1 MINVTLLNALSS
13 IYLVSSLAYCC
24 SFFFRLEKI
33 GRAATAITAAGLFV
47 HTAAYA
53 LRWFESYRLG
63 IGHSPFSFF
72 TLYETIAFACWS
84 LTIMY
89 LAVERL
95 FKTRALGALILPLIS
110 LAMLY
115 AGSFSG
121 LSPRIEPLP
130 PVLKGNVLAYHVT
143 TCIMSLAAFLIA
155 CLAAILLLTSGSQRK
170 TLPLLTRF
178 FRHLPPAQMLD
189 ELCYKG
195 TAVGFILFSMAMV
208 TGAYRA
214 KIIWGRYWSW
224 DPVEAGSLIMWLLY
238 ALILH
243 GRYQNW
249 WGSATGSVLSIIA
262 FGVAVCSFFIAASY
276 LMVSV
281 HYPIR

>member
-1 MINVTLLNALSS
+1 MINVTLLSALSS

-24 SFFFRLEKI
+24 YFFFRVEKI
-33 GRAATAITAAGLFV
+33 GRAATAITAAGLFA

-53 LRWFESYRLG
+53 LRWLESYQLG

-72 TLYETIAFACWS
+72 TLYETIVFACWS

-89 LAVERL
+89 LAIEHVFR
-95 FKTRALGALILPLIS
+95 TRVFGALILPLIS

-115 AGSFSG
+115 ASS
-121 LSPRIEPLP
+121 SPGISPGIEALP

-155 CLAAILLLTSGSQRK
+155 CLAAIIILITRNQSK
-170 TLPLLTRF
+170 TLPALKTF
-178 FRHLPPAQMLD
+178 VNHLPPPQVLD
-189 ELCYKG
+189 DICYKG
-195 TAVGFILFSMAMV
+195 TAVGFILFSMAMA

-214 KIIWGRYWSW
+214 KIIWGSYWSW

-249 WGSATGSVLSIIA
+249 WGSTTGSVLSIIA